1 VTHRR
6 LLIFTRSH
14 LLILTRSC
22 LLILTALVGILAPA
36 GEALAHHILGIPHY
50 AYDERYPQVPVLT
63 YRVNAGSHEV
73 EMTGYPGKPQPGEQC
88 FLNVYVRGLEDGVPF
103 DGGVTLEVI
112 RDRLFGGDTVVYGPT
127 EAELEEAVYKF
138 YPRFDAESDYTIRI
152 RYEDQDEPWIIE
164 LPMVVGEPGSPWA
177 VLGGVGAGLA
187 LFLIVIRALRIK
199 MQRRAGVPGSAVAS
213 ARRPSGVTS

>member
-1 VTHRR
+1 VTRR
-6 LLIFTRSH
+6 RQFIATR
-14 LLILTRSC
+14 RR
-22 LLILTALVGILAPA
+22 LLILTALAGILVLAGDAP
-36 GEALAHHILGIPHY
+36 AHHILGIPHY

-63 YRVNAGSHEV
+63 YKVNAGPHEI

-88 FLNVYVRGLEDGVPF
+88 FLNVYIRSLEDGVPF
-103 DGGVTLEVI
+103 DGRVTLEVI
-112 RDRLFGGDTVVYGPT
+112 RDRLFARDNVVYGPI

-138 YPRFDAESDYTIRI
+138 YPRFDAESDYTVRI
-152 RYEDQDEPWIIE
+152 RYEDQDEPWIID

-177 VLGGVGAGLA
+177 VLGGVGAGLS

-199 MQRRAGVPGSAVAS
+199 MQRRAGALGSAVAS